1 VPDSPLDVHSAT
13 PQELSDRLAAERKRT
28 AFLVYRTAAG
38 QQAILSLRDVDR
50 MTIGRGPANELV
62 VDWDAQ
68 VSRTH
73 AVLERIGGEWMVVD
87 DGLSHNGTH
96 VNGHRVI
103 ARRRL
108 RDGDTIT
115 LGATAIAFRAP
126 AGPDAGPSSTV
137 TAVREHVGELLT
149 HPQRRVLI
157 ALCRPYRDASYAT
170 PATNQQIADELVV
183 SVDTVKSTLR
193 TLFELFGVDH
203 LPQNQKRA
211 TLAAEALRS
220 GVIARRDL

>member
-1 VPDSPLDVHSAT
+1 VPNSPLDVHAAT
-13 PQELSDRLAAERKRT
+13 PQELSERLAAERKAT
-28 AFLVYRTAAG
+28 AFLVYRDAAA
-38 QQAILSLRDVDR
+38 QQAILSLRDLDR
-50 MTIGRGPANELV
+50 VTIGRGPGNQLV

-73 AVLERIGGEWMVVD
+73 AVIERIGGDWIVLD

-115 LGATAIAFRAP
+115 IGATVIAFRSP
-126 AGPDAGPSSTV
+126 AGADTAATSTV
-137 TAVREHVGELLT
+137 TAVRGHVGELLT